1 MAMFSSCRAARL
13 GILALALLFL
23 PLGSSFGQQ
32 GLAGTWEVNPDESDD
47 MEEKIRVGLASM
59 KTGGRGG
66 GSPDASEDPN
76 IALARLKGM
85 QRIIKSLSAA
95 ADELTIDVDGNEFR
109 VAGAGEGRVRIFY
122 LDGKKHVRET
132 PDGTKLETIA
142 QWNGKQILIEQEAKD
157 EGTIN
162 EVYEL
167 GSDPNVLVVM
177 FRLKIKQ
184 LKEPI
189 VIKSVYDAVTDG

>member
-1 MAMFSSCRAARL
+1 MSMFRTCRTARWAF
-13 GILALALLFL
+13 LALILLFL
-23 PLGSSFGQQ
+23 SAGGSYGQQ

-47 MEEKIRVGLASM
+47 IEEKIRLGLQSM
-59 KTGGRGG
+59 KRPGRR
-66 GSPDASEDPN
+66 GSDAGPEDPN
-76 IALARLKGM
+76 VALARLKGM

-95 ADELTIDVDGNEFR
+95 ADEVTIEVEGNEFR

-122 LDGKKHVRET
+122 LDGEKHVRET
-132 PDGTKLETIA
+132 GTGTKLETIA
-142 QWNGKQILIEQEAKD
+142 QWNGKQVLIEQVAKD

-167 GSDPNVLVVM
+167 GSDTEELVVM

-184 LKEPI
+184 LEEPI
-189 VIKSVYDAVTDG
+189 VIRSVYDALTY

>member
-1 MAMFSSCRAARL
+1 MATFSSCQTARL
-13 GILALALLFL
+13 GILAVVLLFL
-23 PLGSSFGQQ
+23 PLSSSFGQQ

-59 KTGGRGG
+59 KRGGRGG
-66 GSPDASEDPN
+66 GSRDGPEDPN

-85 QRIIKSLSAA
+85 QRIIRSLSAA
-95 ADELTIDVDGNEFR
+95 ADELTIEVDGNEFR

-122 LDGKKHVRET
+122 LDGEKHVRET

-142 QWNGKQILIEQEAKD
+142 QWNGKQILIEQQAKD

-177 FRLKIKQ
+177 FRLKIKR
-184 LKEPI
+184 LEEPI
-189 VIKSVYDAVTDG
+189 VIKSVYAAVTDG

>member
-1 MAMFSSCRAARL
+1 MATFRLCRAARL
-13 GILALALLFL
+13 GIFVLGFLFL
-23 PLGSSFGQQ
+23 PLGPAIGQH
-32 GLAGTWEVNPDESDD
+32 GLAGTWEVDPDESDD
-47 MEEKIRVGLASM
+47 MEEKIRVGMASM
-59 KTGGRGG
+59 KRGGRRGS

-85 QRIIKSLSAA
+85 RQIIRNLSAA
-95 ADELTIDVDGNEFR
+95 ADELTIEVEGSEFR

-122 LDGKKHVRET
+122 LDGQKHVRET
-132 PDGTKLETIA
+132 PNGTKLETIA
-142 QWNGKQILIEQEAKD
+142 QWNGKQVLIEQEAKD

-167 GSDPNVLVVM
+167 GREPNELVVI

-184 LKEPI
+184 LEEPI
-189 VIKSVYDAVTDG
+189 VIKSVYGALTD